1 MSFSRGSDHLIHP
14 MHSRR
19 LDGDEVVWK
28 GARGSVLIDEQ
39 GREYLDGL
47 SGLWNVL
54 VGHARH
60 ELAEAAARQMS
71 ELPFASVFAG
81 STHRKAIE
89 LAERLKGI
97 FYSNIRR
104 FFFCNSGSEAVEAA
118 IKTAR
123 FYWRMQGRPAKL
135 KIVCLTHAYH
145 GTTLGAM
152 SATGQASYCDVFEPR
167 PPGFIHI
174 ESPYPYRFDARF
186 NEERSGPLVP
196 ALSQGVRANL
206 NAADLLEAAIVREG
220 ADTVAAFLA
229 EPVQGAGGC
238 IVPPADYWP
247 RVREICNRHK
257 VLLIADEVIT
267 GFGRTGKWFALEHW
281 GVQPDMVAF
290 AKGISSG
297 YFPMGGLGVNDAI
310 GEVIDAGE
318 GEQRWTHACTTSGHP
333 VGCAVALA
341 NLDIIEREGL
351 VKRAV
356 ELGEAMMKTLRSLLA
371 HQNVGDVRGLGL
383 LAGVELVADK
393 RTKAAF
399 PTELEIGRRIYLAAL
414 RRGLF
419 SRTRGEIY
427 HLAPPL
433 VATEREIGRMVE
445 ILGEAVEEVCG
456 GGELREDV

>member
-1 MSFSRGSDHLIHP
+1 MSFSRGSDYVIHP

-19 LDGDEVVWK
+19 LDADEVVWK
-28 GARGSVLIDEQ
+28 AARGAILIDEQ

-54 VGHARH
+54 IGHGRR
-60 ELAEAAARQMS
+60 ELAEAAARQMN
-71 ELPFASVFAG
+71 ELPFASTFAG

-89 LAERLKGI
+89 LAERLAGI

-123 FYWRMQGRPAKL
+123 FYWRMQGRPEKS

-152 SATGQASYCDVFEPR
+152 SATGQAAYCDVFEPR
-167 PPGFIHI
+167 APEFIHF
-174 ESPYPYRFDARF
+174 ESPYPYRF
-186 NEERSGPLVP
+186 ESPM
-196 ALSQGVRANL
+196 

-220 ADTVAAFLA
+220 AETVAAFLA

-267 GFGRTGKWFALEHW
+267 GFGRTGKWFALDHW

-290 AKGISSG
+290 AKGITSG
-297 YFPMGGLGVNDAI
+297 YFPLGGLGVNDAI
-310 GEVIDAGE
+310 GEAIDAGD
-318 GEQRWTHACTTSGHP
+318 GQTRWAHACTTSGHP

-351 VKRAV
+351 VDRAASLGGNLMKR
-356 ELGEAMMKTLRSLLA
+356 LRSLLA

-383 LAGVELVADK
+383 LASVELVANK
-393 RTKAAF
+393 ETKAAF
-399 PTELEIGRRIYLAAL
+399 PAELEVGRRVYLAAL

-433 VATEREIGRMVE
+433 VATDREIGRMIE
-445 ILGEAVEEVCG
+445 ILGEAITEVCG
-456 GGELREDV
+456 GGKLRKDV